1 MRSLL
6 AGIAL
11 LASTLPAAAP
21 SAYAQA
27 PITVVVNF
35 VAGGPSDLM
44 GRLLAPELSAALGTQ
59 VVIKNSAGAAGGI
72 GAAEVARARPDG
84 HTLLL
89 SPIGAMAIQPHFRAD
104 LPYRPADFAPICQV
118 ADTPVVVMSAPG
130 SPLRNLAEVISRA
143 RESGGGFNF
152 GSTGPGSL
160 PHIATVAMARAAGVP
175 MTHIPY
181 RGNAEAVTALL
192 RGDVSIFADQPGT
205 LRANNLQAVALLAER
220 RTPEFPETPTA
231 REQGLDLVYSIWSGL
246 FAPAGTPPEFLAR
259 AEAACERALRS
270 PAVIEGFQRLAT
282 PIIFRNQRD
291 FAAFWQAELEKFR
304 GIVQAAGIRPG
315 D

>member
-1 MRSLL
+1 MR
-6 AGIAL
+6 GFIA
-11 LASTLPAAAP
+11 AFAFMAFGLPAQ
-21 SAYAQA
+21 AQA
-27 PITVVVNF
+27 PITLVVNF

-44 GRLLAPELSAALGTQ
+44 GRLLAPELSAAMGAQ
-59 VVIKNSAGAAGGI
+59 VLIKNSAGAAGGI

-84 HTLLL
+84 STLLL

-130 SPLRNLAEVISRA
+130 SALRSLAEVTSRA
-143 RESGGGFNF
+143 RESSGGFNF

-160 PHIATVAMARAAGVP
+160 PHIATVALARAAGVP

-220 RTPEFPETPTA
+220 RTPEFPNTPTA
-231 REQGLDLVYSIWSGL
+231 REQGLDLIYSIWSGL

-259 AEAACERALRS
+259 MEAACERALRA
-270 PAVIEGFQRLAT
+270 PAIIEGFQRLAT
-282 PIIFRNQRD
+282 PIVFRNQRD
-291 FAAFWQAELEKFR
+291 FAGFWQAELEKFR

>member
-1 MRSLL
+1 MRSFI
-6 AGIAL
+6 AGLAL
-11 LASTLPAAAP
+11 LAFALP
-21 SAYAQA
+21 AYAQV
-27 PITVVVNF
+27 PITLVVNF

-44 GRLLAPELSAALGTQ
+44 GRLLAPELSAAMGTQ
-59 VVIKNSAGAAGGI
+59 VLIKNSAGAAGGI

-84 HTLLL
+84 RTLLL

-118 ADTPVVVMSAPG
+118 ADTPVVLMSAPG
-130 SPLRNLAEVISRA
+130 SPLRSLAEVISRA
-143 RESGGGFNF
+143 REHGGSFNF

-160 PHIATVAMARAAGVP
+160 PHIATVALARAAGVP

-220 RTPEFPETPTA
+220 RTPEFPDTPTA
-231 REQGLDLVYSIWSGL
+231 REQGLDLIYSIWSGI

-259 AEAACERALRS
+259 MEAACERALRA

-291 FAAFWQAELEKFR
+291 FAGFWSTELEKFR

>member
-1 MRSLL
+1 MRSLFARL
-6 AGIAL
+6 AAL
-11 LASTLPAAAP
+11 AILAMPGAA
-21 SAYAQA
+21 SAQA
-27 PITVVVNF
+27 PITIVVNF

-59 VVIKNSAGAAGGI
+59 VVIKNSVGAAGGI

-84 HTLLL
+84 TTLLL

-104 LPYRPADFAPICQV
+104 LPYRPTDFAPICQV

-130 SPLRNLAEVISRA
+130 SPLRSLAEVISRA
-143 RESGGGFNF
+143 REANGSFNF

-160 PHIATVAMARAAGVP
+160 PHIATVALARAAGVP

-220 RTPEFPETPTA
+220 RTPEFPDTPTG
-231 REQGLDLVYSIWSGL
+231 REQGVDLVYSIWSGL

-259 AEAACERALRS
+259 VEAACQRALRA
-270 PAVIEGFQRLAT
+270 PAVVEGFQRLAT
-282 PIIFRNQRD
+282 PIVFRNQRD
-291 FAAFWQAELEKFR
+291 FAAFWAAELEKFR

>member
-6 AGIAL
+6 AGL
-11 LASTLPAAAP
+11 MLWGLALPAP
-21 SAYAQA
+21 GPAYAQA
-27 PITVVVNF
+27 PITIVINF

-44 GRLLAPELSAALGTQ
+44 GRILAPELSAALGTQ
-59 VVIKNSAGAAGGI
+59 IVIKNSPGAAGGI

-84 HTLLL
+84 TTLLL

-104 LPYRPADFAPICQV
+104 LPYRPGDFVPICQV
-118 ADTPVVVMSAPG
+118 ADTPVVLMSAPG
-130 SPLRNLAEVISRA
+130 SPIRSMAEVVSRA
-143 RESGGGFNF
+143 REAGAGFNF
-152 GSTGPGSL
+152 ASTGPGSL
-160 PHIATVAMARAAGVP
+160 PHIATVALARAAGVP

-220 RTPEFPETPTA
+220 RTPEFPNTPTL
-231 REQGLDLVYSIWSGL
+231 REQGFDLVYSIWSGL

-259 AEAACERALRS
+259 VEAACERALRS
-270 PAVIEGFQRLAT
+270 PAVIAGFERLAT
-282 PIIFRNQRD
+282 PITFRNQRD
-291 FAAFWQAELEKFR
+291 FAVFWAAELEKFR

>member
-6 AGIAL
+6 AGLAL
-11 LASTLPAAAP
+11 LALTLPAAA
-21 SAYAQA
+21 QT
-27 PITVVVNF
+27 PITLVVNF

-59 VVIKNSAGAAGGI
+59 VLIKNSAGAAGGI

-84 HTLLL
+84 TTLLL

-104 LPYRPADFAPICQV
+104 LPYRPTDFAPICQV

-143 RESGGGFNF
+143 RESNGGFNY

-205 LRANNLQAVALLAER
+205 LRANNLQAVALLAES

-259 AEAACERALRS
+259 AEAACERALRA

-291 FAAFWQAELEKFR
+291 FAAFWNAELEKFR

>member
-6 AGIAL
+6 AGIAA
-11 LASTLPAAAP
+11 LAIALP
-21 SAYAQA
+21 AYAQA

-84 HTLLL
+84 TTLLL

-104 LPYRPADFAPICQV
+104 LPYRPTDFAPICQV

-130 SPLRNLAEVISRA
+130 SPLRSLAEVVSRA
-143 RESGGGFNF
+143 RESNGGFNF
-152 GSTGPGSL
+152 ASTGPGSL
-160 PHIATVAMARAAGVP
+160 PHIATVALARAAGVP

-220 RTPEFPETPTA
+220 RTPEFPNTPTA
-231 REQGLDLVYSIWSGL
+231 REQGLDMIYSIWSGL

-259 AEAACERALRS
+259 MEAACERALRA

-282 PIIFRNQRD
+282 PIVFRNQRD
-291 FAAFWQAELEKFR
+291 FAGFWQSELEKFR